1 MSMRITECYSHL
13 DALNFLKNE
22 HPPQYAEIIDSIES
36 VNANQFLKISGDDQN
51 LGKVYYSQTKINMA
65 IKEKFLNY
73 NWSTPEK
80 TNFDIEVK
88 NEKTTETSFQMDFLK
103 DKIAVE
109 VQLGKYSFVTYDL
122 HVKHAYYFSQRTIE
136 VLVEIMP
143 MKAMEKH
150 MDTGVP
156 WFEKEINNLKIL
168 VGTDVNDP
176 PVPVL
181 VLGIQPDI
189 ILSFEPND
197 YSDDEIINILGST
210 SDRSLLT
217 LKNNVKRAIA
227 SGDPSTVKVQRA
239 TILSRCIAEFD
250 RQQQE

>member
-1 MSMRITECYSHL
+1 MKIAGCYSHL

-22 HPPQYAEIIDSIES
+22 RPTQYAEIIDSIEA

-51 LGKVYYSQTKINMA
+51 LGKVYYSQTEINMA
-65 IKEKFLNY
+65 IKDEFISY
-73 NWSTPEK
+73 SWSTPEK
-80 TNFDIEVK
+80 TNFNIEVN
-88 NEKTTETSFQMDFLK
+88 NEKVTETSFQMDFLK

-168 VGTDVNDP
+168 VGNDP

-197 YSDDEIINILGST
+197 FSDDEIINILGNT

-217 LKNNVKRAIA
+217 LRNNVNRELI
-227 SGDPSTVKVQRA
+227 SGDPSTVKAKRA
-239 TILSRCIAEFD
+239 TIVSRCLAIFD
-250 RQQQE
+250 RHQQE